1 MNLLS
6 YADAVR
12 EVCEVAREEF
22 KIESALDKIEQKWV
36 KMELEMEPFKKT
48 YKIRKPD
55 EIFTVLEDHMAT
67 LSAQKTTL
75 FYDSFKTVIEQWEN
89 TLQNISETME
99 MLLQV

>member
-36 KMELEMEPFKKT
+36 KQELEMDPFKKT
-48 YKIRKPD
+48 FKIKKPD
-55 EIFTVLEDHMAT
+55 EIFNVLEDHMAT
-67 LSAQKTTL
+67 LSA
-75 FYDSFKTVIEQWEN
+75 
-89 TLQNISETME
+89 
-99 MLLQV
+99 